1 MDKIRVLLMFSGL
14 INMEA
19 TKDRDAV
26 HGLSVEYYFYGNN
39 GEMVQP
45 RVSADGVSGTRRG
58 KVFMTPEMENKIS
71 YIPGIY
77 DGKFEM
83 AVGSDGKPVL
93 KLVDIDFVGKAVISC
108 AEEKGSK

>member
-1 MDKIRVLLMFSGL
+1 
-14 INMEA
+14 
-19 TKDRDAV
+19 
-26 HGLSVEYYFYGNN
+26 
-39 GEMVQP
+39 
-45 RVSADGVSGTRRG
+45 
-58 KVFMTPEMENKIS
+58 MTPEMENKIS